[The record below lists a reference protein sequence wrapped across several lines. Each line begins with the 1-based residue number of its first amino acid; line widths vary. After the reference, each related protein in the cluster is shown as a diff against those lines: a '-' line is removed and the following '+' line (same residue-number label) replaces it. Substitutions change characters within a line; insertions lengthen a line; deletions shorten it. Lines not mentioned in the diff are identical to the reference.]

1 MTRTRK
7 EDSSQLHSPQ
17 SLENCIGRI
26 EQLLVSGRRVA
37 SEMDRLKTGP
47 ILIGNQPSFN
57 CAMGDLARWGK
68 ACEDALTG
76 KMQEVGYFKAE
87 GSPPLP
93 KFARPAQKAGKT
105 KKVRKK

>member
-17 SLENCIGRI
+17 SLGNCIGRI
-26 EQLLVSGRRVA
+26 EQLLVSARRVA
-37 SEMDRLKTGP
+37 SEMERLKTGP
-47 ILIGNQPSFN
+47 ILIGNQPSFD

-76 KMQEVGYFKAE
+76 KLKETGYFQAE
-87 GSPPLP
+87 GVAAPRA
-93 KFARPAQKAGKT
+93 ARPAPKAAKAN
-105 KKVRKK
+105 KVRKK